1 MCLSLRI
8 FPRLLLPIWNCQT
21 PSPFDDPKMETIA
34 ELFKRKRGGPIGM
47 VSTAQ
52 IADATPASLCAH
64 GRDRMFEY

>member
-1 MCLSLRI
+1 MYVLITTYLSKTS
-8 FPRLLLPIWNCQT
+8 FADWNYQT

-64 GRDRMFEY
+64 TRDRMS